1 MDQGVSLSTILS
13 AAAERPGKFVSRYLP
28 GRRGRIDKGFVGSL
42 TVLEDRPITV
52 RRGSLKTRSGW
63 SPFEGVTFRGR
74 VSHTI
79 VRGRLYPQVD
89 D

>member
-1 MDQGVSLSTILS
+1 M
-13 AAAERPGKFVSRYLP
+13 SRYLSSRH
-28 GRRGRIDKGFVGSL
+28 GKVEKGFVGSL
-42 TVLEDRPITV
+42 TVLEDRPVTV
-52 RRGSLKTRSGW
+52 RRGSLRTRSGW

-79 VRGRLYPQVD
+79 VRGRVYPRVD